1 MTDITARTTSA
12 SRLPGLP
19 AGEVAEDDPA
29 WWADMTAWT
38 DVRLAERGIRRDGP
52 LVPVRV
58 WARSAVSHFETD
70 RGRMWAKAVPGIFA
84 HEIALTEL
92 IADIDPGAAPP
103 VVAAEAGLG
112 RILTDHVEGAMLT
125 DAAEPIAWTATLSRM
140 AELQRVLAADLA
152 ALDIAGVAR
161 APVGRLAELVPELL
175 ADDGLLGLGRSSGLS
190 VHQAAA
196 LRARESDLV
205 AACRALAASPVP
217 DSLDHGDLT
226 PDEVIVGEMGP
237 VFLDWSDGSVTHPFL
252 SAASFLAAVD
262 VRSKPAPAA
271 HDEIADA
278 YLGPWLPASRI
289 SLDDA
294 REVLALARIVHPLHV
309 AAQYAERVRPGLGDS
324 ADAER
329 VVADRLRSLL

>member
-1 MTDITARTTSA
+1 MTDITANTTSDR
-12 SRLPGLP
+12 RLPGLP
-19 AGEVAEDDPA
+19 AGEVAGDDPA
-29 WWADMTAWT
+29 WWADMTAWA
-38 DVRLAERGIRRDGP
+38 DARLAEHGIRRGSP
-52 LVPVRV
+52 LEPVRV
-58 WARSAVSHFETD
+58 WARSAVSTFQTD

-103 VVAAEAGLG
+103 VVAADAGLG

-125 DAAEPIAWTATLSRM
+125 DVPEPVAWAATLARM

-152 ALDIAGVAR
+152 ALDIAGVAP
-161 APVGRLAELVPELL
+161 APIGRLADLVPGLL
-175 ADDGLLGLGRSSGLS
+175 ADDTFLGLGRSSGLS
-190 VHQAAA
+190 VHEAAA
-196 LRARESDLV
+196 LRAREPDLV

-237 VFLDWSDGSVTHPFL
+237 VFLDWSDGSVTHPFV

-262 VRSKPAPAA
+262 VRRKPAPAA
-271 HDEIADA
+271 HDELADA
-278 YLGPWLPASRI
+278 YLGPWLAETGM

-309 AAQYAERVRPGLGDS
+309 AAQYAERVKPALGESGDIG
-324 ADAER
+324 A
-329 VVADRLRSLL
+329 VVPDRLRSLL